1 MDNSLPL
8 STDTNTDKKGRFGEY
23 AGKYRTFL
31 VNNLFGKQSGR
42 WFTGIVLLPLSIA
55 AGYYLLYASDRY
67 VSSTTFMVERSD
79 GSASMA
85 DGFNLFGMSPQAGND
100 LKILEN
106 YIQSPDML
114 DYLEGNLNLRAHY
127 TTNTDRLS
135 RLAEDA
141 SYDDFLRFYRKHIS
155 IRYND
160 SNGLLDLSAQA
171 FTPEMAEQ
179 IASQILRYSEL
190 FVNQI
195 GHELASEQQAFVE
208 REVSQYETRLR
219 EASARI
225 VKFQN
230 QYNLLSATEQGAALS
245 QVLNELQ
252 AELIRNR
259 TELQTL
265 SSYLNRKAPEIIT
278 LKQRITALEQQLSKE
293 QKRLTSE
300 DKNSMNT
307 LAARQQELQLDVELA
322 TKAYTSALVALES
335 TRTEASRKLKQ
346 LIVISSPYKA
356 EEATYPKVLYNL
368 TNMLLVLLMIFGLV
382 RMVYATVL
390 EHRD

>member
-141 SYDDFLRFYRKHIS
+141 NYDDFLKFYRQHIS